1 MDQYLAFSAHGVQK
15 RFGDFCALKNVS
27 LNVPKGQIY
36 GFIGRN
42 GAGKTTFMRI
52 VCGLM
57 QPSEG
62 FIHMDGRLSF
72 LPQNVR
78 FRDRMSGEEAL
89 CFFAKLR
96 RGDAKESKHLA
107 AQLEIDLKKP
117 VSSMSPGQQRKLQ
130 LVIAA
135 VGSPEILVL
144 DEPTA
149 GLDPTGVQQVRA
161 ILQLMHQAGKTVFLS
176 SHVLMELENLC
187 DTVAMIDKGELL
199 YQGPCCTTY
208 EIETGGVDE
217 EITKRLNRGRGER
230 FRLSGDRLLAQV
242 EHEEIPAVL
251 EALYAQNVRVFG
263 VRRQGIESLYNALVQ
278 EGA

>member
-1 MDQYLAFSAHGVQK
+1 MDQYLAFSAHGVGK

-62 FIHMDGRLSF
+62 FIRMDGRLSF

-78 FRDRMSGEEAL
+78 FRDRMSGEEAIHL
-89 CFFAKLR
+89 FAQLR
-96 RGDAKESKHLA
+96 RGNAEESKHLA
-107 AQLEIDLKKP
+107 AQLEIDLSKP
-117 VSSMSPGQQRKLQ
+117 VGSMSPGQQRKLQ

-135 VGSPEILVL
+135 VGSPDILVL

-161 ILQLMHQAGKTVFLS
+161 ILQLMHRAGKTVFLS

-187 DTVAMIDKGELL
+187 ETVAMIDKGELL
-199 YQGPCCTTY
+199 YQGPCSTTY
-208 EIETGGVDE
+208 EIETSGVDK
-217 EITKRLNRGRGER
+217 EITKRLNRGQGER

-251 EALYAQNVRVFG
+251 EALYAQNIHVFG

>member
-1 MDQYLAFSAHGVQK
+1 MNQYLAFSAHGVGK
-15 RFGDFCALKNVS
+15 RFDDFSALKNVS

-52 VCGLM
+52 LCGLM
-57 QPSEG
+57 QPSKG
-62 FIHMDGRLSF
+62 SICMDGRLSF

-78 FRDRMSGEEAL
+78 FRDRMSGEEAIRL
-89 CFFAKLR
+89 FAQLR
-96 RGDAKESKHLA
+96 RGDVTESKRLA
-107 AQLEIDLKKP
+107 VQLELDLSKP
-117 VSSMSPGQQRKLQ
+117 INSMSPGQQRKLQ
-130 LVIAA
+130 LVIAS
-135 VGSPEILVL
+135 VGAPEILVL

-149 GLDPTGVQQVRA
+149 GLDPTGVQQGRA
-161 ILQLMHQAGKTVFLS
+161 ILQLMHRAGKTVFLS

-199 YQGPCCTTY
+199 YQGPCSTTY

-217 EITKRLNRGRGER
+217 EIAKRLNREQGER
-230 FRLSGDRLLAQV
+230 FRLSGDRLMAQV

-251 EALYAQNVRVFG
+251 EALYAQKVRVFG

>member
-1 MDQYLAFSAHGVQK
+1 MNQYLAFSAHGVGK

-27 LNVPKGQIY
+27 FDVPKGQIY

-52 VCGLM
+52 LCGLM

-62 FIHMDGRLSF
+62 SIHLDGRLSF

-78 FRDRMSGEEAL
+78 FRDRMSGDEAIRL
-89 CFFAKLR
+89 FAQLR
-96 RGDAKESKHLA
+96 RGSATESKRLA
-107 AQLEIDLKKP
+107 AQLELDLSKP
-117 VSSMSPGQQRKLQ
+117 VNSMSPGQQRKLQ
-130 LVIAA
+130 LVIAS

-161 ILQLMHQAGKTVFLS
+161 ILQLMHRAGKTVFLS

-199 YQGPCCTTY
+199 YQGPCSTTY
-208 EIETGGVDE
+208 EIETGGLDE
-217 EITKRLNRGRGER
+217 EIAKRLNREQGER

-251 EALYAQNVRVFG
+251 EALYAQKVRVFG

>member
-1 MDQYLAFSAHGVQK
+1 MNQYLAFSVHGVVK
-15 RFGDFCALKNVS
+15 RFGDFSALKNVS
-27 LNVPKGQIY
+27 LDVPKGQIY

-42 GAGKTTFMRI
+42 GAGKTTFIRI
-52 VCGLM
+52 LCGLM

-62 FIHMDGRLSF
+62 FIHLDGRLSF

-78 FRDRMSGEEAL
+78 FRDRMNGEEAIRL
-89 CFFAKLR
+89 FAQLR
-96 RGDAKESKHLA
+96 RGDATESKRLA
-107 AQLEIDLKKP
+107 TQLELDLSKP
-117 VSSMSPGQQRKLQ
+117 VNSMSPGQQRKLQ
-130 LVIAA
+130 LVIAT

-161 ILQLMHQAGKTVFLS
+161 ILQLMHRAGKTVFLS
-176 SHVLMELENLC
+176 SHVLMELESLC
-187 DTVAMIDKGELL
+187 DTVAVIDKGELL
-199 YQGPCCTTY
+199 YQGPCSTTY

-217 EITKRLNRGRGER
+217 EIAKRLNREQGER
-230 FRLSGDRLLAQV
+230 FRLSGNRLLAQV

-251 EALYAQNVRVFG
+251 EALYAQKVRVFG

>member
-1 MDQYLAFSAHGVQK
+1 MNQYLAFSAHGVGK

-62 FIHMDGRLSF
+62 CIRMDGRLSF

-78 FRDRMSGEEAL
+78 FRDRMSGEEVL

-96 RGDAKESKHLA
+96 RGDASEGLRLA
-107 AQLEIDLKKP
+107 AELEIDLKKP

-161 ILQLMHQAGKTVFLS
+161 ILQLMHRAGKTVFLS

-199 YQGPCCTTY
+199 YQGPCSTTY

-217 EITKRLNRGRGER
+217 EITKRLNRGQGER